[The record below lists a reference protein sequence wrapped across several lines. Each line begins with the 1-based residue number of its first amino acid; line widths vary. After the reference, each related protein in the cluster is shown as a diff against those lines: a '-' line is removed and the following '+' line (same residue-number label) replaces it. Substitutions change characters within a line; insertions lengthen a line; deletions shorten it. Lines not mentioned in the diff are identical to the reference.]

1 MNLTVKTLKGGK
13 FTIEIEPTQTIAQTK
28 SIIESTKSE
37 LGSASSMKLIH
48 SGKVLK
54 DNDTIESCNIKPS
67 DFLVV
72 MITKAKKEKAAPAAP
87 AAGESAPASA
97 AAGATE
103 TTAAAAAT
111 SSTETA
117 TAAPPASA
125 ATSTTESTSTE
136 NNNNNST
143 SNNNNNNNDEFPSE
157 MMANLRAL
165 GFPESDIL
173 VCLRASNGNP
183 DVAVEFLMNGIPPGI
198 SAGGAGGGG
207 GGASGAAS
215 GNNSSTTTSATTAG
229 GGGPLE
235 ALRQHPQFNDIRRLV
250 QTNPQMLSAVL
261 QQIGGQQ
268 PELLSAINA
277 NQAEFLAMMNEPI
290 DEGTGGSGGGGGGAT
305 SGGGGTEAAGSP
317 ASSGALGAGLGGVPG
332 MEALGNPAQLA
343 AMLQS
348 MPPQEQQAMASMMG
362 MTVDQLQQTAQ
373 MISAMPPEQVQQ
385 YMNMAMQGA
394 GGMGGMMGA
403 MGGAGGPGGGG
414 GGGAQVLR
422 LSEEE
427 MAAVNRLTEMGFD
440 RAAAAQ
446 AYLACDK
453 NEALAANLLMDGGFA
468 DFGDDADMGGGGGGG
483 GGDDD
488 MYD

>member
-13 FTIEIEPTQTIAQTK
+13 FTIEIDPTQTIAQTK
-28 SIIESTKSE
+28 SIIENTKSE

-72 MITKAKKEKAAPAAP
+72 MITKAKKEKAPAPAAAT
-87 AAGESAPASA
+87 AAS
-97 AAGATE
+97 ATE
-103 TTAAAAAT
+103 TTTAAAT

-117 TAAPPASA
+117 TAAPPAA
-125 ATSTTESTSTE
+125 ATAATTSTTESTSSTE
-136 NNNNNST
+136 NNNS
-143 SNNNNNNNDEFPSE
+143 NNNNDEFPAE
-157 MMANLRAL
+157 IMANLRAL

-198 SAGGAGGGG
+198 AAAAGGGGGAGGGG
-207 GGASGAAS
+207 ANSGGAAS
-215 GNNSSTTTSATTAG
+215 SSGANNSSTSTTTG

-277 NQAEFLAMMNEPI
+277 NQSEFLAMMNEPI
-290 DEGTGGSGGGGGGAT
+290 AEGTGSGGSGGGSGGGGA
-305 SGGGGTEAAGSP
+305 EAAGSP
-317 ASSGALGAGLGGVPG
+317 ASGGALGAGLGGVPG

-362 MTVDQLQQTAQ
+362 MTVDQL
-373 MISAMPPEQVQQ
+373 
-385 YMNMAMQGA
+385 
-394 GGMGGMMGA
+394 
-403 MGGAGGPGGGG
+403 
-414 GGGAQVLR
+414 
-422 LSEEE
+422 
-427 MAAVNRLTEMGFD
+427 
-440 RAAAAQ
+440 
-446 AYLACDK
+446 
-453 NEALAANLLMDGGFA
+453 
-468 DFGDDADMGGGGGGG
+468 
-483 GGDDD
+483 
-488 MYD
+488 

>member
-1 MNLTVKTLKGGK
+1 
-13 FTIEIEPTQTIAQTK
+13 
-28 SIIESTKSE
+28 
-37 LGSASSMKLIH
+37 MKLIH

-54 DNDTIESCNIKPS
+54 DDVTIESCNIKPS

-72 MITKAKKEKAAPAAP
+72 MIAKAKKAAAAPAP
-87 AAGESAPASA
+87 AAEKKAAEKPA
-97 AAGATE
+97 AAAASTE
-103 TTAAAAAT
+103 AAAAT
-111 SSTETA
+111 STT
-117 TAAPPASA
+117 TAATPAPAASA
-125 ATSTTESTSTE
+125 SSTSE
-136 NNNNNST
+136 
-143 SNNNNNNNDEFPSE
+143 DEFPAE
-157 MMANLRAL
+157 VINNLKAL
-165 GFPESDIL
+165 GFPESDCRA
-173 VCLRASNGNP
+173 CLRASNGNP

-198 SAGGAGGGG
+198 GGG
-207 GGASGAAS
+207 GGAAAAAAS
-215 GNNSSTTTSATTAG
+215 GGNAAASTGATG
-229 GGGPLE
+229 GGALE
-235 ALRQHPQFNDIRRLV
+235 ALRHHPQFNDLKRLV
-250 QTNPQMLSAVL
+250 QTNPNMLSAVL
-261 QQIGGQQ
+261 QQIGQQQ
-268 PELLSAINA
+268 PELLQAINA
-277 NQAEFLAMMNEPI
+277 NQAEFLQMMNEPVS
-290 DEGTGGSGGGGGGAT
+290 EAGGGSGVGAGGSPPALVAPSNNNNPFAGGAGGGGGM
-305 SGGGGTEAAGSP
+305 P
-317 ASSGALGAGLGGVPG
+317 PG

-394 GGMGGMMGA
+394 GGPGMGGLGGMMG
-403 MGGAGGPGGGG
+403 GAGGGG

-468 DFGDDADMGGGGGGG
+468 DFGDDGGADMGGGGG